1 MLKKEQKLPLKV
13 KNIVEN
19 DSTQLIDE
27 PELNLSKIGFK
38 FDIPEKFMKILSCT
52 FKEAIQYMPDSWKEL
67 SPRNN

>member
-1 MLKKEQKLPLKV
+1 MLKKEEKLPLKV

-38 FDIPEKFMKILSCT
+38 FDIPEKFMKLLS
-52 FKEAIQYMPDSWKEL
+52 
-67 SPRNN
+67 